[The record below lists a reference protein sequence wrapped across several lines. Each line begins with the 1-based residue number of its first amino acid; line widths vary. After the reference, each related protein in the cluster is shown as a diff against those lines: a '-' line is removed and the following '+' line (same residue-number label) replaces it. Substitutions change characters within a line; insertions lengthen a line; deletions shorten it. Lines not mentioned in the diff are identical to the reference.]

1 MELSIIFY
9 HGEGGIAMI
18 NEGLARRIQQGER
31 DLLLQLWEQVQRY
44 AHDRAYKWFRATNG
58 RGGQT
63 VQDLEQEA
71 FLALLE
77 ALEGWDKKAGPFL
90 PWYSL
95 RLKAASTAATAQRT
109 QRDRKD
115 PLQDCLSLDAP
126 LTDREGDP
134 FTLEDTIL
142 DQRAED
148 DLEAVEERE
157 KQAAIWRVIN
167 SPQTEQRQV
176 ILLRYYHHMTREQT
190 AQRLHLT
197 RTSAATI
204 EAKAL
209 RLLRH
214 PVNSRVLLAHIKC

>member
-1 MELSIIFY
+1 MT
-9 HGEGGIAMI
+9 MT
-18 NEGLARRIQQGER
+18 NEELARRIQQGER
-31 DLLLQLWEQVQRY
+31 DLLLQLWEQVRRY

-77 ALEGWDKKAGPFL
+77 TLEGWSEEAGPFL

-95 RLKAASTAATAQRT
+95 RLKAAFTAATGQRT
-109 QRDRKD
+109 KRDQLD
-115 PLQDCLSLDAP
+115 PLQNCISLDAP

-134 FTLEDTIL
+134 FTLEDAL
-142 DQRAED
+142 PDQRAED
-148 DLEAVEERE
+148 DLNTVEERD
-157 KQAAIWRVIN
+157 KQAAIRRVLD
-167 SPQTEQRQV
+167 SLQAEQRQV
-176 ILLRYYHHMTREQT
+176 LLLRYYHDLTRDQT
-190 AQRLHLT
+190 AKRLHLT
-197 RTSAATI
+197 RTRANTI
-204 EAKAL
+204 EQKAL

>member
-1 MELSIIFY
+1 MGRES
-9 HGEGGIAMI
+9 
-18 NEGLARRIQQGER
+18 
-31 DLLLQLWEQVQRY
+31 
-44 AHDRAYKWFRATNG
+44 RA
-58 RGGQT
+58 
-63 VQDLEQEA
+63 
-71 FLALLE
+71 
-77 ALEGWDKKAGPFL
+77 L
-90 PWYSL
+90 PSL
-95 RLKAASTAATAQRT
+95 RLKAAFTAATAQRT

-167 SPQTEQRQV
+167 SLQDDQRQV
-176 ILLRYYHHMTREQT
+176 ILLRYYHDMTREQT
-190 AQRLHLT
+190 AQRLRLT
-197 RTSAATI
+197 KARPAAI

-209 RLLRH
+209 RRLRQ

>member
-1 MELSIIFY
+1 MT
-9 HGEGGIAMI
+9 
-18 NEGLARRIQQGER
+18 NEELARQIQQGER
-31 DLLLQLWEQVQRY
+31 DLILQLWEQVRRY

-77 ALEGWDKKAGPFL
+77 ALEGWDEKAGPFL

-95 RLKAASTAATAQRT
+95 RLKAAFTAATAQRT

-126 LTDREGDP
+126 LTDQEGDP
-134 FTLEDTIL
+134 FTLEDTIP

-148 DLEAVEERE
+148 DLNTVEEWDR
-157 KQAAIWRVIN
+157 QAAIRRVLD
-167 SPQTEQRQV
+167 SLQAEQRRV
-176 ILLRYYHHMTREQT
+176 ILLRYYHDMTREQT

-197 RTSAATI
+197 RSRAATI

-209 RLLRH
+209 RLLRR
-214 PVNSRVLLAHIKC
+214 PVNSRVLLQYRQ

>member
-1 MELSIIFY
+1 MSIIFY
-9 HGEGGIAMI
+9 HGEGGIAMT

-77 ALEGWDKKAGPFL
+77 ALEGWDEKAGPFL

-95 RLKAASTAATAQRT
+95 RLKATFTAATGQRT
-109 QRDRKD
+109 KRDMKD
-115 PLQDCLSLDAP
+115 PLQDCLSLGVP
-126 LTDREGDP
+126 LADHEGNP
-134 FTLEDTIL
+134 FTLEDTIP
-142 DQRAED
+142 DPRAEED
-148 DLEAVEERE
+148 MEAVAERDL
-157 KQAAIWRVIN
+157 QAGVRRVVD
-167 SPQTEQRQV
+167 SLPAEQRRV
-176 ILLRYYHHMTREQT
+176 ILLRYFHDMTREQT

-197 RTSAATI
+197 RTRAAAI

-214 PVNSRVLLAHIKC
+214 PVNSRVLLAHAKC

>member
-1 MELSIIFY
+1 MT
-9 HGEGGIAMI
+9 
-18 NEGLARRIQQGER
+18 NEELARQIQQGER
-31 DLLLQLWEQVQRY
+31 DLILQLWEQVRRY

-77 ALEGWDKKAGPFL
+77 ALEGWSEEAGPFL

-95 RLKAASTAATAQRT
+95 RLKAAFTAATAQRT

-115 PLQDCLSLDAP
+115 PLQDCLSLYAP
-126 LTDREGDP
+126 LTDREGNP
-134 FTLEDTIL
+134 FTLEDTIP

-148 DLEAVEERE
+148 DLNTVEERDQ
-157 KQAAIWRVIN
+157 KAAIRRVLD
-167 SPQTEQRQV
+167 SLQVEQRRV
-176 ILLRYYHHMTREQT
+176 ILLRYYHDMTREQT

-197 RTSAATI
+197 RTRAAAI

-214 PVNSRVLLAHIKC
+214 PVNSRVLLQYRQ

>member
-1 MELSIIFY
+1 MTNEEL
-9 HGEGGIAMI
+9 AQQ
-18 NEGLARRIQQGER
+18 IQQGER
-31 DLLLQLWEQVQRY
+31 NLILPLWEQVQRY

-77 ALEGWDKKAGPFL
+77 ALEGWDEKAGPFL

-95 RLKAASTAATAQRT
+95 RLKAAFTAATAQRT

-126 LTDREGDP
+126 LTDQEGDP
-134 FTLEDTIL
+134 FTLEDTIP

-148 DLEAVEERE
+148 DLNTVEERDR
-157 KQAAIWRVIN
+157 QAAIRRVLD
-167 SPQTEQRQV
+167 SLQAEQRRV
-176 ILLRYYHHMTREQT
+176 ILLRYYHDMTREQT

-197 RTSAATI
+197 RTRVNTI
-204 EAKAL
+204 EQKAL
-209 RLLRH
+209 RILRH
-214 PVNSRVLLAHIKC
+214 PVNSRVLLQYRQ

>member
-1 MELSIIFY
+1 MT
-9 HGEGGIAMI
+9 
-18 NEGLARRIQQGER
+18 NEELARRIQQGER
-31 DLLLQLWEQVQRY
+31 DLILRLWEQVRRY

-77 ALEGWDKKAGPFL
+77 ALEGWSEEAGPFL

-95 RLKAASTAATAQRT
+95 RLKAAFTAATAQRT

-126 LTDREGDP
+126 LTDREGNP
-134 FTLEDTIL
+134 FTLEDTIP

-148 DLEAVEERE
+148 DLNTVEERDQ
-157 KQAAIWRVIN
+157 KAAIRRVLD
-167 SPQTEQRQV
+167 SLRVEQRRV
-176 ILLRYYHHMTREQT
+176 ILLRYYHDMTREQT

-197 RTSAATI
+197 RTRAAAI

-214 PVNSRVLLAHIKC
+214 PVNSRVLLQYRQ

>member
-1 MELSIIFY
+1 MTNEEL
-9 HGEGGIAMI
+9 AQQ
-18 NEGLARRIQQGER
+18 IQQGER
-31 DLLLQLWEQVQRY
+31 DLILQLWEQVQRY

-63 VQDLEQEA
+63 VQDLEQES

-77 ALEGWDKKAGPFL
+77 ALEGWDEKAGPFL

-95 RLKAASTAATAQRT
+95 RLKAAFTAATAQRT

-126 LTDREGDP
+126 LTDQEGDP
-134 FTLEDTIL
+134 FTLEDTIP

-148 DLEAVEERE
+148 DLNTVEEWDR
-157 KQAAIWRVIN
+157 QAAIRRVLD
-167 SPQTEQRQV
+167 SLQAEQRRV
-176 ILLRYYHHMTREQT
+176 ILLRYYHDMTREQT

-197 RTSAATI
+197 RTRVNTI
-204 EAKAL
+204 EQKAL
-209 RLLRH
+209 RILRH
-214 PVNSRVLLAHIKC
+214 PVNSRVLLQYRQ

>member
-1 MELSIIFY
+1 MSIIFY
-9 HGEGGIAMI
+9 HGEGGIAMT

-77 ALEGWDKKAGPFL
+77 ALEGWTETAGPFL

-95 RLKAASTAATAQRT
+95 RLKAAFTAATAQRT
-109 QRDRKD
+109 QRDRFD
-115 PLQDCLSLDAP
+115 PLESALSLDVP
-126 LTDREGDP
+126 L
-134 FTLEDTIL
+134 L
-142 DQRAED
+142 DGED
-148 DLEAVEERE
+148 DLFTLADVVADPRAEQDMEAVAERDL
-157 KQAAIWRVIN
+157 QAGVRRVVD
-167 SPQTEQRQV
+167 SLPAEQRRV
-176 ILLRYYHHMTREQT
+176 ILLRYFHDMTREQT

-197 RTSAATI
+197 KARAATI

>member
-1 MELSIIFY
+1 MT
-9 HGEGGIAMI
+9 

-77 ALEGWDKKAGPFL
+77 ALEGWDEKAGPFL

-95 RLKAASTAATAQRT
+95 RLKAAFTAATAQKT
-109 QRDRKD
+109 QRDRLD
-115 PLQDCLSLDAP
+115 PLESALSLDMP
-126 LTDREGDP
+126 L
-134 FTLEDTIL
+134 L
-142 DQRAED
+142 DGED
-148 DLEAVEERE
+148 DLFTLADVVADPRAEQDMENLEEIERQE
-157 KQAAIWRVIN
+157 SVRRVVN
-167 SPQTEQRQV
+167 SLQTEQRQV
-176 ILLRYYHHMTREQT
+176 ILLRYYHDMTREQT

-197 RTSAATI
+197 RTRAATI

>member
-1 MELSIIFY
+1 MTMTNEEL
-9 HGEGGIAMI
+9 AQQ
-18 NEGLARRIQQGER
+18 IQQGER
-31 DLLLQLWEQVQRY
+31 DLILQLWEQVQRY

-63 VQDLEQEA
+63 VQDLEQES

-77 ALEGWDKKAGPFL
+77 ALEGWDEKAGPFL

-95 RLKAASTAATAQRT
+95 RLKAAFTAATAQRT

-126 LTDREGDP
+126 LTDQEGDP
-134 FTLEDTIL
+134 FTLEDTIP

-148 DLEAVEERE
+148 DLNTVEEWDR
-157 KQAAIWRVIN
+157 QAAIRRVLD
-167 SPQTEQRQV
+167 SLQAEQRRV
-176 ILLRYYHHMTREQT
+176 ILLRYYHDMTREQT

-197 RTSAATI
+197 RTRVNTI
-204 EAKAL
+204 EQKAL
-209 RLLRH
+209 RILRH
-214 PVNSRVLLAHIKC
+214 PVNSRVLLQYRQ

>member
-1 MELSIIFY
+1 M
-9 HGEGGIAMI
+9 
-18 NEGLARRIQQGER
+18 
-31 DLLLQLWEQVQRY
+31 
-44 AHDRAYKWFRATNG
+44 
-58 RGGQT
+58 
-63 VQDLEQEA
+63 QDLEQEA

-77 ALEGWDKKAGPFL
+77 ALEGWDEKAGPFL

-95 RLKAASTAATAQRT
+95 RLKAAFTAATAQRT

-167 SPQTEQRQV
+167 SLQDDQRQV
-176 ILLRYYHHMTREQT
+176 ILLRYYHDMTREQT
-190 AQRLHLT
+190 AQRLRLT
-197 RTSAATI
+197 KARAATI

-214 PVNSRVLLAHIKC
+214 PVNSRVLLQYRQ

>member
-1 MELSIIFY
+1 MT
-9 HGEGGIAMI
+9 MTT
-18 NEGLARRIQQGER
+18 NEELARRIQQGER

-63 VQDLEQEA
+63 VQDLEQVA

-77 ALEGWDKKAGPFL
+77 ALEGWDEKAGPFL

-95 RLKAASTAATAQRT
+95 RLKSAFTAATMQRT
-109 QRDRKD
+109 KRDMKD
-115 PLQDCLSLDAP
+115 PLESALSLDAS
-126 LTDREGDP
+126 LLDGEDDP
-134 FTLEDTIL
+134 FIL
-142 DQRAED
+142 ADVVADPRAEQD
-148 DLEAVEERE
+148 MENLEEIERQE
-157 KQAAIWRVIN
+157 SVRRVVN
-167 SPQTEQRQV
+167 SLSEEQRRV
-176 ILLRYYHHMTREQT
+176 ILLRYYHDMTREQT

-197 RTSAATI
+197 KTRAAAI

-214 PVNSRVLLAHIKC
+214 PVNSRVLLQYRQ

>member
-1 MELSIIFY
+1 MT
-9 HGEGGIAMI
+9 

-77 ALEGWDKKAGPFL
+77 ALEGWSEEAGPFL

-95 RLKAASTAATAQRT
+95 RLKAAFTSATAQKT
-109 QRDRKD
+109 QRDRLD
-115 PLQDCLSLDAP
+115 PLESALLDMP
-126 LTDREGDP
+126 L
-134 FTLEDTIL
+134 L
-142 DQRAED
+142 DGED
-148 DLEAVEERE
+148 DLFTLADVVADPRAEQDMENLEEIERQE
-157 KQAAIWRVIN
+157 SVRRVVN
-167 SPQTEQRQV
+167 SLQTEQRQV
-176 ILLRYYHHMTREQT
+176 ILLRYYHDMTREQT

-197 RTSAATI
+197 KARAATI

>member
-1 MELSIIFY
+1 MT
-9 HGEGGIAMI
+9 

-77 ALEGWDKKAGPFL
+77 ALEGWDEKAGPFL

-95 RLKAASTAATAQRT
+95 RLKATFTAATAQRT

-126 LTDREGDP
+126 LTDREGNP
-134 FTLEDTIL
+134 LATPSLWRIPYRTRGRRRTWKLWRSGTFKPVSGAWSTVC
-142 DQRAED
+142 QR
-148 DLEAVEERE
+148 
-157 KQAAIWRVIN
+157 
-167 SPQTEQRQV
+167 S
-176 ILLRYYHHMTREQT
+176 
-190 AQRLHLT
+190 
-197 RTSAATI
+197 SGG
-204 EAKAL
+204 
-209 RLLRH
+209 
-214 PVNSRVLLAHIKC
+214 

>member
-1 MELSIIFY
+1 MTMTNEEL
-9 HGEGGIAMI
+9 AQQ
-18 NEGLARRIQQGER
+18 IQQGER
-31 DLLLQLWEQVQRY
+31 DLILPLWEQVRRY
-44 AHDRAYKWFRATNG
+44 THDRAYKWFRATNG

-77 ALEGWDKKAGPFL
+77 ALEGWDEEAGPFL

-95 RLKAASTAATAQRT
+95 RLKATFTAATAQRT

-126 LTDREGDP
+126 LTDQEGDP
-134 FTLEDTIL
+134 FTLEDTIP

-148 DLEAVEERE
+148 DLNTVEERDR
-157 KQAAIWRVIN
+157 QAAIRRVLD
-167 SPQTEQRQV
+167 SLQAEQRRV
-176 ILLRYYHHMTREQT
+176 ILLRYFHGLTREQT

-197 RTSAATI
+197 KTRANTI
-204 EAKAL
+204 EQKAL

-214 PVNSRVLLAHIKC
+214 PVNSRVLLQYRQ